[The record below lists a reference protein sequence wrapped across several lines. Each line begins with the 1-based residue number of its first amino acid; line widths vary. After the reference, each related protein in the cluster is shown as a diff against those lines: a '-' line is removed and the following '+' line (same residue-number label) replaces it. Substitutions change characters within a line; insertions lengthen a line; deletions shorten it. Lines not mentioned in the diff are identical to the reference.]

1 MLAPGSMLISF
12 MAVFKNWVMLVRAPD
27 VRLMSGAT
35 TGAMGAHNVSGEN
48 RIKAAPRYRMR
59 VCLLYTSD
67 AADD

>member
-1 MLAPGSMLISF
+1 MLAPGSILISF

-48 RIKAAPRYRMR
+48 RINAAPSYRMR
-59 VCLLYTSD
+59 V
-67 AADD
+67 AAGMAM